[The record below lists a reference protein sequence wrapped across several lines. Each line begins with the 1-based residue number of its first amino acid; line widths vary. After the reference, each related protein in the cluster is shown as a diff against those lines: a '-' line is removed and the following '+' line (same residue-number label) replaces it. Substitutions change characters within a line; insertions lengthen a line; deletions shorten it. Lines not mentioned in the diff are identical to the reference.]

1 MHYSVEPGLYA
12 VGSPDGGSP
21 VLVTANY
28 KLSFDKLR
36 QAISGR
42 DAWVLVLETKGINV
56 WCAAGKGT
64 FGTTELVERIESCRL
79 AEVISHRRIII
90 PQLGAPGVSAH
101 RVKKLSGFEVVYGPI
116 KARDLPAFLDAG
128 CKATSEMRLKTFPV
142 GERIVLIPV
151 ELVAALKSLALILP
165 ILFLVAGLVGPGSF
179 WNNASNYGIRAIL
192 GVSTAVFAGAI
203 LSPLLLPWLPGRAFS
218 CKGLSM
224 GLLATLVFVGLGKFA
239 AASLAG
245 KLEVLSWF
253 FMIPAVSAYLAM
265 NFTGASTYTSLSG
278 VKKEMRLALPL
289 EIATGTVGLGLW
301 VASLFMA

>member
-64 FGTTELVERIESCRL
+64 FGTDELVERIESCRL

-101 RVKKLSGFEVVYGPI
+101 RVKKLSGFEIVYGPI

-128 CKATSEMRLKTFPV
+128 CKATSEMRLKTFPL

-165 ILFLVAGLVGPGSF
+165 ALFLVAGLVGPGSF

-224 GLLATLVFVGLGKFA
+224 GLLATLVFVGLGKSA